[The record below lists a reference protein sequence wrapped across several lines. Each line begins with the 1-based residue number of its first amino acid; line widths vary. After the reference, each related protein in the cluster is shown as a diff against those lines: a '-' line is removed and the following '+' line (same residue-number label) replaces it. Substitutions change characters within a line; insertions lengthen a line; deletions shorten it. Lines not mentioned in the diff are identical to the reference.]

1 MKNSLFKRAIATAAA
16 VPLALTQCLTY
27 ASAVSTDMIE
37 APTAVQ
43 AENDALTLESLLYI
57 PADQTVSKWNMTVSN
72 SLSAVQNRE
81 GNLDITPYVE
91 DIAKNAG
98 AYSDAV
104 KVVLTKY
111 IIPNG
116 VTYEITGSND
126 IILKGKVTSPKQ
138 YDAYKGTPGEALKNV
153 GDKYGV
159 PGLINQVTFED
170 VDVSGEIT
178 VTIKASELGT
188 STKLPVSIEYKTADG
203 SYGAGQLPAWAKGKV
218 LEIQA
223 VAEKAIKEKVAADKV
238 DAAIAD
244 YEAQIKKITD
254 KLDKADAKIDSAL
267 KYSQS
272 GDYANVAAIIAEAN
286 AKLAEKNF
294 KKQIPATATDIATNA
309 TVAKAYDQ
317 ALKIAAPN
325 GEIAITAAELGA
337 FADSI
342 KAITASL
349 AGGVG
354 TGTGTFDDAE
364 KDAVI
369 AYYADGSKGFTV
381 KDSYKQIKATVD
393 FSGIKSVDAG
403 SVDVQIERVL
413 VTETTTTTPT
423 TTTSTTTTTTTST
436 DTTSTDTTTTST
448 ETTTSTDTTTT
459 STETTSTDTTST
471 STDTTTTSTTSMPAD
486 VTVTTSVV
494 KSYVTADTDYA
505 FYLNTEEEF
514 DKAQVSNVILHTSYV
529 EGYTIDGQT
538 IITKEGED
546 IKDITADIN
555 FGSATP
561 SNTYKQDNTT
571 FKYSVPVYGA
581 DGVLTDNEGK
591 NLTVTVYIGVKG
603 DTNLDSVANAVDASQ
618 VLAFYAKTS
627 TQGRAVYDVILSES
641 KLVSTPDGLYEEFAA
656 FLSDVHHDASVTVG
670 RDAKKDSRSITAN
683 DASNILA
690 YYSKRSADAYK
701 DKTDK
706 EIWDEVLS
714 K

>member
-37 APTAVQ
+37 APAAVQ

-342 KAITASL
+342 KDITASL

-413 VTETTTTTPT
+413 VTETTTTTST
-423 TTTSTTTTTTTST
+423 TTTSTTTT
-436 DTTSTDTTTTST
+436 TTSTDTTTTST

-459 STETTSTDTTST
+459 STETTTSTDTTST
-471 STDTTTTSTTSMPAD
+471 STETTTTSTTSMPAD

-627 TQGRAVYDVILSES
+627 TQGRGVYDVILSES

-656 FLSDVHHDASVTVG
+656 FLSDVHHDSDKIVG
-670 RDAKKDSRSITAN
+670 RDGKKDARVLNAN

-690 YYSKRSADAYK
+690 YYSRRSSAQYNG
-701 DKTDK
+701 KTDK
-706 EIWDEVLS
+706 EIWDELLG
-714 K
+714 